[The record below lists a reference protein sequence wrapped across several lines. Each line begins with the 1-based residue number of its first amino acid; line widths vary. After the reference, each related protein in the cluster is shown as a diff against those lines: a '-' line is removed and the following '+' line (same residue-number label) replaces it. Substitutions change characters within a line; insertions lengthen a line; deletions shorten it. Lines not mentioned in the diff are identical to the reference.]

1 MNGFFTQSDAV
12 RNLRS
17 LTFVRDDN
25 LMSRHCHAES
35 FPRKRKKGGRRLN
48 LNSGIRV

>member
-1 MNGFFTQSDAV
+1 MRQIEFGDVISSPSKMLRTGCA

-25 LMSRHCHAES
+25 LTTGDLDTVLKEEN
-35 FPRKRKKGGRRLN
+35 P
-48 LNSGIRV
+48 